1 MSKIDLVSREWC
13 DLVFEG
19 RNKDYGAYRMR
30 ANSGRR
36 QAWALIY
43 VVLGILVI
51 GVLIALSIVVKDS
64 VQQGKGDEYTAAL
77 EMSKL
82 KEEKKP
88 EEKKEEKIELKYE
101 KPLEKVAVKAS
112 IQFTVPK
119 IVDDDQVREDQELK
133 TMDELISSKAAIGS
147 QTYKGDAGG
156 TVNID
161 DLKENQSA
169 GGTATPEEEPDV
181 FTVVEQQPTFPGGE
195 AALLRYVSEHVKY
208 PAIAQEQEI
217 QGTVVLRFV
226 VLEDGS
232 IGDVV
237 IQRGLDPSCDK
248 EAVRVVKSLPRF
260 IPGKQ
265 QGRPVKVWFTLPI
278 RFIIQ

>member
-43 VVLGILVI
+43 VVIGILVI
-51 GVLIALSIVVKDS
+51 GALVALSIVVKDS
-64 VQQGKGDEYTAAL
+64 VQQGQGDEYTAAL

-147 QTYKGDAGG
+147 QTYKGDEGG
-156 TVNID
+156 TINID
-161 DLKENQSA
+161 DLKDNQQA

-181 FTVVEQQPTFPGGE
+181 FTVVEQPPTFPGGE

-232 IGDVV
+232 IGDVI

-260 IPGKQ
+260 VPGKQ

>member
-43 VVLGILVI
+43 VVIGILVI
-51 GVLIALSIVVKDS
+51 GALVALSIVVKDS
-64 VQQGKGDEYTAAL
+64 VQQGQGDEYTAAL

-119 IVDDDQVREDQELK
+119 IVDDDQVREDQEMK

-147 QTYKGDAGG
+147 QTYKGDEGG

-161 DLKENQSA
+161 DLKDNQQA

-181 FTVVEQQPTFPGGE
+181 FTVVEQPPTVPGGE

-232 IGDVV
+232 IGDVI

-260 IPGKQ
+260 VPGKQ

>member
-36 QAWALIY
+36 QLWALIF
-43 VVLGILVI
+43 VIIGIAVI
-51 GVLIALSIVVKDS
+51 GLIVGVSIVVKDS
-64 VQQGKGDEYTAAL
+64 MAKDSKEDYTAAL

-82 KEEKKP
+82 QEEKKK

-101 KPLEKVAVKAS
+101 QPLQKVAVKAS

-119 IVDDDQVREDQELK
+119 IVDDDQVREDQEMK
-133 TMDELISSKAAIGS
+133 TQDELITSKAAIGS
-147 QTYKGDAGG
+147 QSYKGDEGG

-161 DLKENQSA
+161 DLKENQTA
-169 GGTATPEEEPDV
+169 GGTQTPEEEPDV
-181 FTVVEQQPTFPGGE
+181 FTVVEQPPSFPGGE
-195 AALLRYVSEHVKY
+195 AALIKYVSEHVKY
-208 PAIAQEQEI
+208 PSIAQEQEI

-232 IGDVV
+232 VGDVV
-237 IQRGLDPSCDK
+237 INRGIDPSCDK

-265 QGRPVKVWFTLPI
+265 QGRPVKVWFTLPV

>member
-43 VVLGILVI
+43 VVIGILVI
-51 GVLIALSIVVKDS
+51 GALVALSIVVKDS
-64 VQQGKGDEYTAAL
+64 VQQGQGDEYTAAL

-119 IVDDDQVREDQELK
+119 IVDDDQVREDQEMK

-147 QTYKGDAGG
+147 QTYKGDEGG

-161 DLKENQSA
+161 DCDDNRQA
-169 GGTATPEEEPDV
+169 GGAATPEEGPGGG
-181 FTVVEQQPTFPGGE
+181 TVLEQPPTFPGGE

-232 IGDVV
+232 IGDVI

-260 IPGKQ
+260 VPGKQ